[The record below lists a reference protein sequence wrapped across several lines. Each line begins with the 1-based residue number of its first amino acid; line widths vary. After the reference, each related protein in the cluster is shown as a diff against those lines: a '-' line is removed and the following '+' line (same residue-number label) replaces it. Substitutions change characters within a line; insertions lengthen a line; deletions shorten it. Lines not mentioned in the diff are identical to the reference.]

1 MDIKTLRQQIRK
13 QRCAIGPAGQSVAAH
28 SLDRHLRA
36 FTITANARHIGL
48 YLVNDGEIDPAH
60 FMHWAFT
67 QARHCYLPVLD
78 TQQGQP
84 MKFAEITPN
93 SCFEPN
99 RFGIP
104 EPIVGSGE
112 LCHASELEVI
122 LVPLVAFDLMGNRI
136 GMGGGFYDRTLE
148 FSRQRPYD
156 QRPKLIG
163 LAHEF
168 QYANSIKPS
177 PWDIPLDGIV
187 TDKRA
192 IVFGLNTN
200 LI

>member
-1 MDIKTLRQQIRK
+1 MDIKTLRQTIRE
-13 QRCAIGPAGQSVAAH
+13 QRNALGPAGQLIAAQE
-28 SLDRHLRA
+28 LDAQLRA
-36 FTITANARHIGL
+36 FSVMRSARHIGL
-48 YLVNDGEIDPAH
+48 YLANDGEIDPAQ

-67 QARHCYLPVLD
+67 QARHCYLPVLN

-84 MKFAEITPN
+84 MKFAEITPD
-93 SCFEPN
+93 SHFEPN

-104 EPIVGSGE
+104 EPVVDAGGLFDAHTLDI
-112 LCHASELEVI
+112 I
-122 LVPLVAFDLMGNRI
+122 LMPLVAFDFEGHRI

-148 FSRQRPYD
+148 FTRQRPYD

-168 QYANSIKPS
+168 QYTETIKPS
-177 PWDIPLDGIV
+177 PWDIPLDGIA
-187 TDKRA
+187 TEKRA
-192 IVFGLNTN
+192 VLFSPD